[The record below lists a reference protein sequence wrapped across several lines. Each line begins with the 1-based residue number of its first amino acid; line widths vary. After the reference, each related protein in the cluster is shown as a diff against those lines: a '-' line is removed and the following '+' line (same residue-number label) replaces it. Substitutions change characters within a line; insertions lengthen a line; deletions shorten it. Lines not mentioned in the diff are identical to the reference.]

1 MVALLN
7 LIPYLI
13 VTVGLY
19 WIYLG
24 WKKGGDFV
32 VDVLVRVL
40 ITVAVILAYQHFQP
54 SYLPKGEIKRTEIV
68 SEEAIT
74 RPIENNLSKPLSGE
88 ERDTRRKEQY
98 KEKIEF
104 IQQKN
109 VDIK

>member
-7 LIPYLI
+7 LIPFLI
-13 VTVGLY
+13 ATVGLC

-32 VDVLVRVL
+32 VDVLARVL

-54 SYLPKGEIKRTEIV
+54 SYFPKGEITRTGIV
-68 SEEAIT
+68 SEE
-74 RPIENNLSKPLSGE
+74 PLSHQIENNLSKPLSGA
-88 ERDTRRKEQY
+88 ERDARREVQY

-104 IQQKN
+104 IKQKE

>member
-7 LIPYLI
+7 LIPFLI
-13 VTVGLY
+13 ATVGLY

-32 VDVLVRVL
+32 IDVLARVL
-40 ITVAVILAYQHFQP
+40 ITVVVILTYNHFQP
-54 SYLPKGEIKRTEIV
+54 SYLPKGEVKRTEIV
-68 SEEAIT
+68 SDEVVT
-74 RPIENNLSKPLSGE
+74 RPIEDNLSKPMSGE
-88 ERDTRRKEQY
+88 EREARRKEQY

-104 IQQKN
+104 IQQKE

>member
-7 LIPYLI
+7 IIPFLIA
-13 VTVGLY
+13 TVGLY

-32 VDVLVRVL
+32 IDVLARVVV
-40 ITVAVILAYQHFQP
+40 TVVVVLLYNHFQP

-74 RPIENNLSKPLSGE
+74 RPIEDNLSKPLSGE
-88 ERDTRRKEQY
+88 ERDIRRKEQY

-104 IQQKN
+104 IQQKEF
-109 VDIK
+109 DIK